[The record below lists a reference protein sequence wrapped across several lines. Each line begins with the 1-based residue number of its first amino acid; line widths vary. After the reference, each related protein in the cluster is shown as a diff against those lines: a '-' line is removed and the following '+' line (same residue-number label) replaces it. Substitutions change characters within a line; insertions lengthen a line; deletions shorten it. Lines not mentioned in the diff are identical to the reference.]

1 MPIIAF
7 NFDRMLVAKLKDVE
21 GPLSMK
27 PDLNLKD
34 IKKKELPV
42 GEVLQMDFEFKL
54 VYDPKFAELELGG
67 YFYYLGDK
75 KEIDGIENEW
85 KKKKKLGNQELM
97 TTFVNTILLKCNLQ
111 ALLLEKEIGLPLHL
125 RLPSVAP
132 AENTKKKASKKK

>member
-7 NFDRMLVAKLKDVE
+7 NFDRMNVAKLKDPE

-42 GEVLQMDFEFKL
+42 GEVLQMDFEFKI
-54 VYDPKFAELELGG
+54 VYDPKFADLELGG
-67 YFYYLGDK
+67 YFYYIGDK
-75 KEIDGIENEW
+75 KELDKIETDW
-85 KKKKKLGNQELM
+85 KKKKTLSNQELM
-97 TTFVNTILLKCNLQ
+97 TNFVNTILLKCNLQ

-125 RLPSVAP
+125 RLPAVAP
-132 AENTKKKASKKK
+132 AGNVKKASKKK